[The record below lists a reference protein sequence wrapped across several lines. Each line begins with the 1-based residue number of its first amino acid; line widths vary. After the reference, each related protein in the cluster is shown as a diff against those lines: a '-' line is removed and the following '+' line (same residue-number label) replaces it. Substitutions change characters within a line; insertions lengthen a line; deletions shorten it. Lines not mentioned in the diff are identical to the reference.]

1 MKGLIE
7 NYTIFDFLN
16 DDVDETTPTITTQK
30 EDEGIS
36 KYEDFGAKIGG
47 ARKDMYSMTLA
58 DFVNLDTNKKIEYA
72 RKDFIWKKPNYQKL
86 VDSGIPKSVVYYYKI
101 VRDAFPAKLQTVL
114 RGANL
119 EDEAK
124 KYFDILSTLRN
135 DVMKCKT
142 ENDII
147 NMNKWL
153 AKHDLINQ
161 YGFFTEKA
169 SVIMSKK
176 SKLNSAI
183 NLPASYLSG
192 FYNNMKK
199 DEFLMSEDEKIL
211 NYTKAIFLDDFHVI
225 QENYYGSKVQKIIT
239 NDNNL
244 FYYYGDDTIR
254 KGTYM
259 LTKNMVALIVN
270 GSSEEDVKNLYLVAK
285 KIDNAS
291 KAKKKSEGISTVPAF
306 LSKIERIGG
315 PDYRNGKD
323 ATSKMFQDTF
333 KFYGGEFGNWL
344 NQNDRKT
351 NMNFAYDALCDLATA
366 LGISFE
372 DVSLSNKLSIGFGSR
387 GRGGKSGAVAH
398 YEPDFMAINLTKLY
412 GAGSLGHEWIHAV
425 DDIMGKVYSGQADFT
440 SNEKR
445 KKNTL
450 TSFSNLLDGLKFK
463 NIYGE
468 EVVKIYEESFNLLKK
483 SFRKNLLSFFN
494 VKPLLSDEENDRD
507 YNQYK
512 LLVDEVLEEFI
523 QPDYHWVEI
532 NSRGKV
538 VYDTKPS
545 DKYRKLMTF
554 LSNRGTSV
562 AGANVKWA
570 NSQRQNLSFSYAH
583 LQDIKNDVTKQVKKT
598 NTNYYNDACHF
609 DKYRKTPY
617 WSTDKELLARAGAIY
632 IKEKLEK
639 LGIKND
645 YLCGHAEGVN
655 YEGHF
660 TTPEGEERDHINELF
675 DAFFDELKQ
684 LGYFHNTDKNKDL
697 SNTKD
702 AKSKNKGVSL

>member
-1 MKGLIE
+1 MKGLID

-16 DDVDETTPTITTQK
+16 DDIDETTPTITTTEK

-58 DFVNLDTNKKIEYA
+58 DFVNLDTDKKIEYA

-114 RGANL
+114 RGADL

-124 KYFDILSTLRN
+124 KYFDIISTLRD

-153 AKHDLINQ
+153 AKHDLVDQ

-183 NLPASYLSG
+183 NLPASYISRL
-192 FYNNMKK
+192 YENMKK

-211 NYTKAIFLDDFHVI
+211 NYTNAVFLDDFNVI
-225 QENYYGSKVQKIIT
+225 QENHYGSNVQRIIT
-239 NDNNL
+239 SDNNL

-285 KIDNAS
+285 KLENTS
-291 KAKKKSEGISTVPAF
+291 KAKKNSEGISTVPAF

-323 ATSKMFQDTF
+323 ATSKMFQDSF

-372 DVSLSNKLSIGFGSR
+372 DVSLSSKLSIGFGSR

-450 TSFSNLLDGLKFK
+450 TSFSNLLEGLKFK
-463 NIYGE
+463 TIYGE
-468 EVVKIYEESFNLLKK
+468 EVVKDYEDYFNIMKK
-483 SFRKNLLSFFN
+483 TFRKNLLSFFN

-507 YNQYK
+507 YSQYK
-512 LLVDEVLEEFI
+512 LLVDEVIKEFI
-523 QPDYHWVEI
+523 QPDYHWVDF
-532 NSRGKV
+532 NDRGKV
-538 VYDTKPS
+538 IYDAKPS
-545 DKYRKLMTF
+545 DKYRKLMAF
-554 LSNRGTSV
+554 LSNRGTNI
-562 AGANVKWA
+562 AGVNVKWA
-570 NSQRQNLSFSYAH
+570 NSQRQNLSYSYAH
-583 LQDIKNDVTKQVKKT
+583 LQDIKNDVTKQVKKI

-632 IKEKLEK
+632 IKDKLEK

-660 TTPEGEERDHINELF
+660 TTPENEERKHINELF

-684 LGYFHNTDKNKDL
+684 LGYFHSTDKKNDL
-697 SNTKD
+697 SNN
-702 AKSKNKGVSL
+702 KNNEKKEGVSL